1 MQGLWFLQQERSHR
15 SGLISEIRG
24 FWGIPKSLI
33 FIMKRLLVFLKNYKL
48 ECIFAPAFKMLEA
61 TFELIVPL
69 VVAKLID
76 EGIAGND
83 MGLIYSCIGIMVL
96 LGLVGLISSCTAQ
109 FFAAKA
115 ATGFS
120 KELRQELF
128 SHLMSLSF
136 KEIDGIG
143 TSTMITRM
151 TSDVNQA
158 QTGVNMFLRLFL
170 RSPFVVFGAMIMAF
184 SIDIRSAL
192 IFVFVI
198 LILFI
203 VVFFVMKTNI
213 PMLKNVQGRL
223 DRIMLLTRENLSG
236 ARVLRAF
243 CKEDSEIEEFISSND
258 ALVESQIR
266 SGRVSGALN
275 PLTYVIVN
283 IGIVCLIYTG
293 GLRVDAGTLSQG
305 EVIALYNY
313 MSQILVELIKLAN
326 LIITLNKALASAG
339 RISDIFNIKN
349 SQYVVDNGEG
359 SDASDDTVVEFKNV
373 SLKYHDNSDKALENI
388 SFSVKKGQIV
398 GIIGGTGSGKSS
410 LVSMIPRFYDST
422 EGDVFVLGKNVKSYE
437 FNELRAKIGI
447 VMQKAVLF
455 KGDIRS
461 NLRYGNDLASDLEL
475 EKAVDQSVASDVIKV
490 KGGLDGEILQG
501 GKNLSGGQR
510 QRLTIARALAR
521 KPEILILDD
530 SASALDF
537 ATEKRL
543 NENIRSLDY
552 NPTTFIV
559 TQRASSVIDAD
570 FIIVLEDGEISGIG
584 TSEELLKTCDVYR
597 EIYNTQFK
605 EGGHE

>member
-1 MQGLWFLQQERSHR
+1 MWFLQQERSHR

-293 GLRVDAGTLSQG
+293 GLRADAGTLSQG
-305 EVIALYNY
+305 EVIAIYNY

-559 TQRASSVIDAD
+559 TQRASSVINAD

>member
-1 MQGLWFLQQERSHR
+1 MWFLQQERSHR

-293 GLRVDAGTLSQG
+293 GLRADAGTLSQG

-559 TQRASSVIDAD
+559 TQRASSVINAD

>member
-1 MQGLWFLQQERSHR
+1 MWFLQQERSHR

-475 EKAVDQSVASDVIKV
+475 EKAVDQSVASDVIKA

-559 TQRASSVIDAD
+559 TQRASSVINAD